1 MKKNI
6 PLHRK
11 TFTMEVI
18 RHELKNGIRMVHTPL
33 PSGIGYCGLLFNT
46 GSRDERDDETG
57 LAHFIEHVL
66 FKGTQKRKAWHI
78 LSRMEDVGGELNAY
92 TTKEETFLYASFLKE
107 DYPRAMELLADIAFR
122 SSFPANEIEHE
133 KEVVLEEIS
142 SYLDSPG
149 ELIYDEFEN
158 MIFPGQPLGRFIL
171 GKPEDVKKITRDKVV
186 RFYENNYATGEIIFC
201 SAGNIPEG
209 KIKHLFEKYFSDIPY
224 KPRRHQRLPVTGYY
238 RSERKEKKETYQSHC
253 ILGTAGYRITDKKR
267 TGLYLLNNILGG
279 QGLNSRLNLT
289 LREKRGLAYAVE
301 SSYNPYMDTGVFS
314 IYFGTDRKDLD
325 KSLRLTLGE
334 LKKLREKPLGPMQL
348 KRAKKQLS
356 GQLIRSVENPE
367 NLIANMGRT
376 LLVFDKTFDL
386 LGMLQAIDELTS
398 RDIHAIANE
407 ILDPASLSS
416 LIFY

>member
-1 MKKNI
+1 MGI
-6 PLHRK
+6 
-11 TFTMEVI
+11 I
-18 RHELKNGIRMVHTPL
+18 RHELKNGIRMVHSPL
-33 PSGIGYCGLLFNT
+33 PTGIGYCGLLFNT
-46 GSRDERDDETG
+46 GSRDDRNDETG
-57 LAHFIEHVL
+57 MAHFIEHVL
-66 FKGTQKRKAWHI
+66 FKGTGKRKAWHI

-92 TTKEETFLYASFLKE
+92 TTKEETFLYASFLKD
-107 DYPRAMELLADIAFR
+107 DYPRAMELLADITFH
-122 SSFPANEIEHE
+122 STFPENEIERE
-133 KEVVLEEIS
+133 KEVVLEEIN

-171 GKPEDVKKITRDKVV
+171 GKPEHVKAITRDQVV
-186 RFYENNYATGEIIFC
+186 RFYEDNYATDEIVFC
-201 SAGNIPEG
+201 SAGNITKE
-209 KIKHLFEKYFSDIPY
+209 KIINLFEKYFSDIPY
-224 KPRRHQRLPVTGYY
+224 KARQYPRTPVTGYV
-238 RSERKEKKETYQSHC
+238 RSEKKEKKETYQSHC
-253 ILGTAGYRITDKKR
+253 IIGTTGYKVTDKKR

-289 LREKRGLAYAVE
+289 LREKRGLAYSVE

-325 KSLRLTLGE
+325 KSIRLTLKE

-348 KRAKKQLS
+348 QRARKQLS

-376 LLVFDKTFDL
+376 LLVLQKTFDL
-386 LGMLQAIDELTS
+386 QGMLQAIDELTS
-398 RDIHAIANE
+398 EDIYMIANE
-407 ILDPASLSS
+407 ILDPATLSS

>member
-1 MKKNI
+1 
-6 PLHRK
+6 
-11 TFTMEVI
+11 MEII
-18 RHELKNGIRMVHTPL
+18 RYELKNGIRMVHCPL
-33 PSGIGYCGLLFNT
+33 PTGIGYCGLLFNT

-57 LAHFIEHVL
+57 MAHFIEHVL
-66 FKGTQKRKAWHI
+66 FKGTRKRKAWHI
-78 LSRMEDVGGELNAY
+78 LSRLEDVGGELNAY

-107 DYPRAMELLADIAFR
+107 DYPRAMELLADITFR
-122 SSFPANEIEHE
+122 STFPENEIERE
-133 KEVVLEEIS
+133 KEVVLEEIN

-158 MIFPGQPLGRFIL
+158 MIFPGQSLGRFIL
-171 GKPEDVKKITRDKVV
+171 GKPEDVKAITRDKVV
-186 RFYENNYATGEIIFC
+186 RFYEDNYATDEIVFC

-209 KIKHLFEKYFSDIPY
+209 KIIRLFEKYFSDIPY
-224 KPRRHQRLPVTGYY
+224 KARRHPRTPVTGYV
-238 RSERKEKKETYQSHC
+238 RSEKKERKETYQSHC
-253 ILGTAGYRITDKKR
+253 IIGTTGYKATDKKR

-289 LREKRGLAYAVE
+289 LREKRGLAYSVE

-325 KSLRLTLGE
+325 KSIRLTLNE

-348 KRAKKQLS
+348 QRARKQLS

-376 LLVFDKTFDL
+376 MLVFQETFDL
-386 LGMLQAIDELTS
+386 QRMLKAIDELTS
-398 RDIHAIANE
+398 EDIYTIANE
-407 ILDPASLSS
+407 ILDPATLSS

>member
-1 MKKNI
+1 
-6 PLHRK
+6 
-11 TFTMEVI
+11 MEII
-18 RHELKNGIRMVHTPL
+18 RHELKNGIRMVHSPL
-33 PSGIGYCGLLFNT
+33 PTGIGYCGLLFNT

-57 LAHFIEHVL
+57 MAHFIEHVL
-66 FKGTQKRKAWHI
+66 FKGTGKRKAWHI

-122 SSFPANEIEHE
+122 STFPENEIERE
-133 KEVVLEEIS
+133 KEVVLEEIN

-171 GKPEDVKKITRDKVV
+171 GKPEDVKNITRDKIV
-186 RFYENNYATGEIIFC
+186 RFYEDNYATDEIVFC
-201 SAGNIPEG
+201 SAGNIPEK
-209 KIKHLFEKYFSDIPY
+209 KIKNLFETYFSDIPY
-224 KPRRHQRLPVTGYY
+224 KARRHPRAPVTGYL
-238 RSERKEKKETYQSHC
+238 RSERKEKKDTCQSHC
-253 ILGTAGYRITDKKR
+253 IIGTKGYKVTDKKR

-279 QGLNSRLNLT
+279 QGLNSRLNIT
-289 LREKRGLAYAVE
+289 LREKRGLAYLVE

-325 KSLRLTLGE
+325 KSIHLTLNE

-348 KRAKKQLS
+348 QRARKQLS

-376 LLVFDKTFDL
+376 LLVFQKTFDL
-386 LGMLQAIDELTS
+386 QEMLKAIDDLTS
-398 RDIHAIANE
+398 EDIYTIANE
-407 ILDPASLSS
+407 ILDPATLSS